1 MASTKLTKTFSG
13 DGNRQ
18 KYTISF
24 WVKRS
29 SLGNQFLFNTD
40 GGNEETYLRFKSGDS
55 LQWFEQNSSAATQA
69 NRSTNQLFRD
79 FHGWYHIVITRDS
92 TQSTATDRL
101 KFYING
107 TLNTSWAEDATPA
120 QNTNTRWNNNVE
132 HMIGVGVNGSS
143 NYFDGLMTHIHFCDG
158 YAYAASDFG
167 STDSTTGEWKI
178 NTSPSVSYGT
188 NGYFMFKDDNSVN
201 DDSGNGNNFTLTAGT
216 LTKTEDNPSNIFC
229 TMNPLQHPDSSIT
242 STFANGNT
250 SMSGN
255 NSHWQR
261 AYGTIAAKSTGK
273 WYYEWKATATSS
285 DNNRVGW
292 DSIDLINEGTDS
304 YYSGLTIDGAGELRG
319 GVRGHSGYSPDTQM
333 TAISGGNF
341 SFGTNDFLGMAIDL
355 DNQTISVYKNGTLEI
370 NAYSYSGA
378 SNCSI
383 LKSRG
388 HFIAPSVNFHST
400 SGNANTSSFNF
411 GNGAFGSTQLTGT
424 TYTDSNSQG
433 VFKYQ
438 PPTNYLAWCTKN
450 LNV

>member
-1 MASTKLTKTFSG
+1 MAGSTYFTRRISSTGDRRKWTWSG
-13 DGNRQ
+13 
-18 KYTISF
+18 
-24 WVKRS
+24 WLKRS
-29 SLGNQFLFNTD
+29 AL
-40 GGNEETYLRFKSGDS
+40 
-55 LQWFEQNSSAATQA
+55 
-69 NRSTNQLFRD
+69 STNYIMSSNNGSSQYSMLQFDSTDVLRWYDYTSDFQSHLKTNRKFRD
-79 FHGWYHIVITRDS
+79 TNAWYHIVVTYDS
-92 TQSTATDRL
+92 AQATAADRI
-101 KFYING
+101 KFY
-107 TLNTSWAEDATPA
+107 
-120 QNTNTRWNNNVE
+120 
-132 HMIGVGVNGSS
+132 VNGVQETSFGTSS
-143 NYFDGLMTHIHFCDG
+143 YPSQNYDSYMNYSGVPHYLGRETGTEYMYDGIMSHVHFTDG